1 MLLSKPL
8 IEKITPDIFG
18 SLDLS
23 VLHLLSQNIV
33 YFIGIFCKRG
43 LWFLGAYSWAS
54 HIEIFGSLD
63 LSILHLLS
71 QNIVYFIGIFCK
83 RDLWFLGVYSWAS
96 HIEIFGSLDLSVFL
110 IRLIRLLSHIRLIRL
125 LSHIRLI
132 RLLSHIR
139 LIRLLSHIRLIRL
152 LSHIRLMRLLSH
164 IRLIRLLSPD
174 TSFESRG
181 LRWLPW
187 KHAWNLVDFRENLF
201 DIYRESRENLYEIL
215 AVVTIKVRSPPSVG
229 SLRESDV
236 TDVTQSQM

>member
-139 LIRLLSHIRLIRL
+139 LIRLLSHIRL
-152 LSHIRLMRLLSH
+152 MRLLSH